1 MLFPQYELHGLSK
14 NREMYLYQQNLYE
27 TNASIK
33 TKHHVAQK
41 FYFTVSIIILLFI
54 VKCYNCLF
62 WYVYGRFSRFKIVA
76 SVTRILFAATFRYGD
91 WQLSWI
97 LIPLGKIV
105 YFYLIY

>member
-54 VKCYNCLF
+54 VKC
-62 WYVYGRFSRFKIVA
+62 
-76 SVTRILFAATFRYGD
+76 
-91 WQLSWI
+91 
-97 LIPLGKIV
+97 
-105 YFYLIY
+105 